1 MFDFLSD
8 GFRFLAPLASC
19 AGLPERTLM
28 DPSPHSSLTA
38 LRGST
43 ALKVLLLAGGAFV
56 ASRQWKL
63 NKSYR
68 ELTERVSTDSSKMRR
83 ILCLLR
89 EKEDEVDSLKMLLR
103 ESEVA
108 LRERPRQELLI
119 EELRKRGNLCEKWG
133 AGCELRGEI
142 GALREQ
148 LRDYARD
155 KEAFSSRMN
164 HLENEKQKVQT
175 EVCEMREKLRTQ
187 DEVFEE
193 RAAEITQIKRRAR
206 RRDEHIAKFME
217 AMRNMERQIR
227 SIQQQMWECLREK
240 EALRAELENFKRQK
254 LAEEQVRQKVLL
266 EVVQEVLKGRGMGI
280 IKGNNK
286 DCQIQQEDKEE
297 EQSGELSKM
306 RFDPEYI
313 NVYGKYEVGHLLG
326 KGGFAEVRVARR
338 RGDNIPPGEPNN
350 YPLEVGLMKMTTAS
364 PPYPHVIQLLDW
376 FIGPNYI
383 AIVME
388 LPKCPMN
395 LAEFMM
401 SQGGFLNEEHA
412 KRIFSQVVDAICFC
426 HACWVFHRDM
436 KPDNI
441 LIEMTTGNVKLIDFG
456 CGAILEPDEDYD
468 NFAGEFEDNLISS
481 SCVTLDKKPIHFYVS
496 RHPVL
501 CPAGVVGSEEVQSSP
516 CNGMVTGGHDV

>member
-1 MFDFLSD
+1 
-8 GFRFLAPLASC
+8 
-19 AGLPERTLM
+19 M

-280 IKGNNK
+280 IKGN
-286 DCQIQQEDKEE
+286 
-297 EQSGELSKM
+297 
-306 RFDPEYI
+306 
-313 NVYGKYEVGHLLG
+313 
-326 KGGFAEVRVARR
+326 
-338 RGDNIPPGEPNN
+338 PGEPNN